1 MITDMLMRAPKLL
14 THCISCFLSRKA
26 QRLCSGEPRHEQ
38 EVSQLSDCVN
48 RRNCAQLLAVHLNMS
63 DGNATKVKMLHGL
76 GKGFLTGAI
85 NEETKFEG
93 NDIVTSFPRRFPR

>member
-1 MITDMLMRAPKLL
+1 M
-14 THCISCFLSRKA
+14 
-26 QRLCSGEPRHEQ
+26 
-38 EVSQLSDCVN
+38 N

-85 NEETKFEG
+85 NEETKFD
-93 NDIVTSFPRRFPR
+93 NLPRTSHSA